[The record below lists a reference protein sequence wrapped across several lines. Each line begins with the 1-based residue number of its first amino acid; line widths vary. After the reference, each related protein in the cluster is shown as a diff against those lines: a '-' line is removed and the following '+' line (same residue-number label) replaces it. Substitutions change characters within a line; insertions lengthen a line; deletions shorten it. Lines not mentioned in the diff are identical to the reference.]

1 MFQLTFKFEYIE
13 EVLEVTRELD
23 YPNIHFRESCGKIIE
38 K

>member
-13 EVLEVTRELD
+13 ELLEVTRKLD
-23 YPNIHFRESCGKIIE
+23 YPNIHFRESCSKIIE